1 MPIYEYF
8 CPGCGKTFELMRP
21 FSQSDAPASCPVC
34 RTKGEKLLSAFASK
48 SEYSIKTPAKEP
60 VRYLPAGTGSP
71 SKVQRKSR
79 KRQPVRSGKEAARSP
94 RAKRRPN

>member
-21 FSQSDAPASCPVC
+21 FSQSDATACCPACGIN
-34 RTKGEKLLSAFASK
+34 GEKLLSAFASK

-60 VRYLPAGTGSP
+60 LRNLPVGTSSP
-71 SKVQRKSR
+71 SKVQRKSGKKKPESPR
-79 KRQPVRSGKEAARSP
+79 KETKRSP
-94 RAKRRPN
+94 RAK